1 MRIFIK
7 FKIFLLLIVFY
18 FFFKNKNNNNKKKLK
33 VGVIGLRHETNIG
46 NNLIKYAIS
55 IKLKELGFIPY
66 IIGTHYNNTDIN
78 FLKNNTNCVVIKKK
92 FKEIKRNE
100 YDILMVNS
108 DQTWRKLDEN
118 YLDYGFLKFAANW
131 NIPKFVY
138 AASLGYDYWNFTK
151 KDEKIAKFLLK
162 KFTGISLREKGSI
175 KLVEEHLGIH
185 PSFMLDPTLLIDK
198 KYYLN
203 LIQNYKSN
211 FNINKDYILTYLVI
225 SEHNTKQFIKKACNK
240 FKYKHYKVTMND
252 KNSIEKFLYGISHCK
267 AVITNSFHGTI
278 FSIIFN
284 KPFISFIFKMSPKER
299 LYSLKHLFKLENR
312 IIEYNEKP
320 DINLLKIPLNISDSL
335 MKLLKNKSINFL
347 KKNLG
352 ISHKN
357 KII

>member
-1 MRIFIK
+1 MKIFTK
-7 FKIFLLLIVFY
+7 YKIFLFFIFLDL
-18 FFFKNKNNNNKKKLK
+18 FFKNNKKKLK

-55 IKLKELGFIPY
+55 IKLRELGFIPY
-66 IIGTHYNNTDIN
+66 IIGTHYKNTDIT
-78 FLKNNTNCVVIKKK
+78 FLKNNTNCVIIKKK
-92 FKEIKRNE
+92 FKEIKRND

-108 DQTWRKLDEN
+108 DQTWSKLEKN
-118 YLDYGFLKFAANW
+118 YLDYGFLKFAVNW
-131 NIPKFVY
+131 NIPKFIY
-138 AASLGYDYWNFTK
+138 AASLGYDYWAFTK
-151 KDEKIAKFLLK
+151 KDENMVKFLLK
-162 KFTGISLREKGSI
+162 NFTGISLREKGSI

-211 FNINKDYILTYLVI
+211 FNINENYILIYLII
-225 SEHNTKQFIKKACNK
+225 SEDNTEEFIKKACDQL
-240 FKYKHYKVTMND
+240 KYKKYEVKMDD

-267 AVITNSFHGTI
+267 AVITNSFHGII

-299 LYSLKHLFKLENR
+299 LYSLKNLFKLENR
-312 IIEYNEKP
+312 IFEYNEKP
-320 DINLLKIPLNISDSL
+320 DINLLKTPLNINHSL

-357 KII
+357 YMHFN